1 MALSRR
7 EEIEWENTVSL
18 NRQRET
24 RARRSE
30 AKSNKDAEKTE
41 LKYER
46 LDRDGVSSTKAR
58 RAIKEKYA
66 KMAEEAMNRVTDKET
81 PKPPPNFYKA
91 EINNPLPESEQQPAT
106 TFENNNPEEVVIP
119 DEAETPTSGGAN
131 DGPDGFNTIIS
142 GYEEERIDIVDASNN
157 PSYRWFL
164 TKFD

>member
-18 NRQRET
+18 NKQRET

-41 LKYER
+41 LEYER
-46 LDRDGVSSTKAR
+46 LYGVSSTKAR

-131 DGPDGFNTIIS
+131 DGPDGFNTTIS
-142 GYEEERIDIVDASNN
+142 GYEEERIDIVDALNN
-157 PSYRWFL
+157 PSYRFFL

>member
-18 NRQRET
+18 NKQRET

-30 AKSNKDAEKTE
+30 AKSNKDNEKAELE
-41 LKYER
+41 YER
-46 LDRDGVSSTKAR
+46 SSGLSSTKAR

-131 DGPDGFNTIIS
+131 DGPDGSTIS
-142 GYEEERIDIVDASNN
+142 GYEEETFSVCSNG
-157 PSYRWFL
+157 SVAERTFL
-164 TKFD
+164 VKQ

>member
-30 AKSNKDAEKTE
+30 AKSNKDNEKAELE
-41 LKYER
+41 YER
-46 LDRDGVSSTKAR
+46 SSGLSSTKAR

>member
-7 EEIEWENTVSL
+7 EEIERDNTVSL

-30 AKSNKDAEKTE
+30 AKSNKDNEKAELE
-41 LKYER
+41 YER
-46 LDRDGVSSTKAR
+46 SSGLSSTKAR
-58 RAIKEKYA
+58 REIKEKYA
-66 KMAEEAMNRVTDKET
+66 KMAEEAMNRATDKET

>member
-18 NRQRET
+18 NKQRET
-24 RARRSE
+24 RARRSK
-30 AKSNKDAEKTE
+30 AKSNKDNEKAELE
-41 LKYER
+41 YER
-46 LDRDGVSSTKAR
+46 SSGLSSTKAR

>member
-18 NRQRET
+18 NKQRET

-41 LKYER
+41 LEYER
-46 LDRDGVSSTKAR
+46 LYGVSSTKAR

-131 DGPDGFNTIIS
+131 DGPDGSTIS
-142 GYEEERIDIVDASNN
+142 GYEEETFSVCSNG
-157 PSYRWFL
+157 SVAERTFL
-164 TKFD
+164 VKQ

>member
-18 NRQRET
+18 NKQRET

-41 LKYER
+41 LEYER
-46 LDRDGVSSTKAR
+46 LYGVSSTKAR

>member
-18 NRQRET
+18 NKQRET

-30 AKSNKDAEKTE
+30 AKSNKDNEKAELE
-41 LKYER
+41 YER
-46 LDRDGVSSTKAR
+46 SSGLSSTKAR

>member
-7 EEIEWENTVSL
+7 EEIERDNTVSL

-41 LKYER
+41 LEYER
-46 LDRDGVSSTKAR
+46 LYGVSSTKAR

-131 DGPDGFNTIIS
+131 DGPDGSTIS
-142 GYEEERIDIVDASNN
+142 GYEEETFSVCSNG
-157 PSYRWFL
+157 SVAERTFL
-164 TKFD
+164 VKQ

>member
-41 LKYER
+41 LEYER
-46 LDRDGVSSTKAR
+46 LYGVSSTKAR